1 MREKDTSSS
10 DPVLALFGDDLEEL
24 TCLKQG
30 LANLATLPEFNP
42 ENNSPPP
49 VPGKRFEPGVI
60 GFRSGKKS
68 PTLAV
73 AGGTNMVR
81 YISLEKYVAL
91 VEKLHDRNSATIMLQ
106 NFSDQD
112 EQRSGR
118 GQILG
123 RINAKHSAIT
133 IVQGVTGRIV
143 RGAEDIALFDVYYL
157 DRKDLTAFY
166 IAAKYQLSNADTLDS
181 MIAAYDGWRAYDI
194 PLDPL
199 NPYDLGGFDPG
210 MTIP

>member
-1 MREKDTSSS
+1 MSKKNRPDSA
-10 DPVLALFGDDLEEL
+10 PLLALFGDDLLEDPGL
-24 TCLKQG
+24 IQG
-30 LANLATLPEFNP
+30 LANLATLPEFAP
-42 ENNSPPP
+42 EEDSPPP

-68 PTLAV
+68 PTLAI
-73 AGGTNMVR
+73 ACGTNMVR

-91 VEKLHDRNSATIMLQ
+91 IEKLHDRHSATVMLQ

-123 RINAKHSAIT
+123 RINAKHSVIT

-143 RGAEDIALFDVYYL
+143 RGTEDIALFDVYYL

-166 IAAKYQLSNADTLDS
+166 LAAKYQLSNADTLDS

-199 NPYDLGGFDPG
+199 NPYDLGGLDPE
-210 MTIP
+210 MTPP